1 MHNKSFFIE
10 WSTRGWKI
18 LLEQLLCSQCYHFQ
32 RMQIGPC
39 FQGRKFPPPVLIFGE
54 RRCRNVPACCRVGQ
68 TISWTYP
75 KHSTQLLKAKKLEPK
90 VFVQFFLEGH
100 GRVDQW
106 TPFTLTPLL
115 LRGFR
120 DKLAFDR

>member
-1 MHNKSFFIE
+1 MLHCCCIIIYFIM

-18 LLEQLLCSQCYHFQ
+18 LLVQLLCSQYYHFQ

-39 FQGRKFPPPVLIFGE
+39 FQGRNFAPPVLIFGE
-54 RRCRNVPACCRVGQ
+54 RRCWIFPACCRVGQ

-90 VFVQFFLEGH
+90 VFVQFFLEEH
-100 GRVDQW
+100 GIAVL
-106 TPFTLTPLL
+106 PAS
-115 LRGFR
+115 
-120 DKLAFDR
+120 LACHSLVKSLCSPIW